1 MSENLKIA
9 QELGIENAEA
19 LTASIEKAIEGAQA
33 KAERLSA
40 LQTAAEEL
48 GFDSEG
54 LSEEELTIAV
64 ESVLEKLAKELAEQS
79 AASEEVLEILSE
91 YLGVENISNLSVE
104 EVKAI
109 LEEKSTA
116 AAAEIETVIE
126 EEGKTDESF
135 IAENGKEY
143 VFTPDAPAVFRCL
156 GVPKTQKEWM
166 QDQDSM
172 ELLIAG
178 NLSFLTLKK

>member
-1 MSENLKIA
+1 
-9 QELGIENAEA
+9 
-19 LTASIEKAIEGAQA
+19 
-33 KAERLSA
+33 
-40 LQTAAEEL
+40 
-48 GFDSEG
+48 
-54 LSEEELTIAV
+54 
-64 ESVLEKLAKELAEQS
+64 
-79 AASEEVLEILSE
+79 LSE

-109 LEEKSTA
+109 LEEKST

-156 GVPKTQKEWM
+156 GVPKLKRV
-166 QDQDSM
+166 DARSGLYGVIDCR
-172 ELLIAG
+172 
-178 NLSFLTLKK
+178 NLSF

>member
-1 MSENLKIA
+1 MSENLIA

-19 LTASIEKAIEGAQA
+19 LTVSIEKKQLKERA
-33 KAERLSA
+33 AERLSA

-64 ESVLEKLAKELAEQS
+64 ESVLEKKLAKELAEQ
-79 AASEEVLEILSE
+79 LHQRKEILSE

-116 AAAEIETVIE
+116 A
-126 EEGKTDESF
+126 
-135 IAENGKEY
+135 
-143 VFTPDAPAVFRCL
+143 C
-156 GVPKTQKEWM
+156 
-166 QDQDSM
+166 
-172 ELLIAG
+172 
-178 NLSFLTLKK
+178 

>member
-1 MSENLKIA
+1 
-9 QELGIENAEA
+9 
-19 LTASIEKAIEGAQA
+19 
-33 KAERLSA
+33 LSA

-126 EEGKTDESF
+126 EEKRMKALLLKTEK
-135 IAENGKEY
+135 NMCLLQMLLQY
-143 VFTPDAPAVFRCL
+143 LDA
-156 GVPKTQKEWM
+156 
-166 QDQDSM
+166 
-172 ELLIAG
+172 
-178 NLSFLTLKK
+178 

>member
-1 MSENLKIA
+1 LK
-9 QELGIENAEA
+9 E
-19 LTASIEKAIEGAQA
+19 QA

-79 AASEEVLEILSE
+79 AAASEEVLEILSE

-104 EVKAI
+104 K
-109 LEEKSTA
+109 
-116 AAAEIETVIE
+116 
-126 EEGKTDESF
+126 
-135 IAENGKEY
+135 
-143 VFTPDAPAVFRCL
+143 
-156 GVPKTQKEWM
+156 
-166 QDQDSM
+166 
-172 ELLIAG
+172 
-178 NLSFLTLKK
+178 

>member
-1 MSENLKIA
+1 LNQFGK
-9 QELGIENAEA
+9 
-19 LTASIEKAIEGAQA
+19 
-33 KAERLSA
+33 
-40 LQTAAEEL
+40 
-48 GFDSEG
+48 
-54 LSEEELTIAV
+54 
-64 ESVLEKLAKELAEQS
+64 KLAKELAEQS
-79 AASEEVLEILSE
+79 AAASEEVEILSE

-143 VFTPDAPAVFRCL
+143 VFTQMLC
-156 GVPKTQKEWM
+156 
-166 QDQDSM
+166 S
-172 ELLIAG
+172 I
-178 NLSFLTLKK
+178 